1 MLNVRRAPSHERR
14 EIWVPHLPTIVGDA
28 SQQRITATVNTD
40 RVDRYGTRILPAGM
54 RIAEGPLALLFNHDS
69 RVPAGRIEQIER
81 AHNSIVIEAVITDPR
96 VWEMVRSGTVTGTSI
111 GFQPLEWDFDDDDA
125 FVCRSWEL
133 AEVSICAVPANVDA
147 RITEIRSAAG
157 GDRSL
162 SPDYVRDLASQLAEE
177 VFRMPPYPAPQRPD
191 PGPGGPRLVGS
202 VPLSAPSIH
211 SGRAQRYDV
220 GKVLRHLAGDQQL
233 DGMEREI
240 AVELERRAG
249 PAPTRGIRIPSAMFK
264 RAVSTDPGSIQALSP
279 SQYLGGLLDDMS
291 QIRRWAPLLQRC
303 GFVTVNSSRETVII
317 PKRNRAIV
325 ASWGSKDAPAG
336 ESDWG
341 ADDDTVQPRFV
352 KSWVKINRSALKY
365 GDPSALLLTLN
376 DLGDAIDDEAD
387 SGLLFGDGTND
398 QPTGLLFA
406 PGRVLDLAGASA
418 STSDFMDLK
427 NGLLEQWKKDDPSGV
442 RWVMNGRSWD
452 ALRVT
457 SKKQSTGAGEEWPSG
472 IAPFDTGESILFQI
486 AVIQSGKVRV
496 LAAPNNYTVYLVYG
510 AMGCVVW
517 FANGSIDTII
527 DTATFSTS
535 GGMRVSGFLDC
546 NVVARDPHIMH
557 AMINVLAA
565 PPAGA
570 PLAGASPLPANGRPR
585 PA

>member
-1 MLNVRRAPSHERR
+1 MLNVRRAPSNERR

-40 RVDRYGTRILPAGM
+40 RIDRYGTRILPAGM

-133 AEVSICAVPANVDA
+133 AEVSICAVPANTEA

-157 GDRSL
+157 GERSL
-162 SPDYVRDLASQLAEE
+162 SPAYVRDLASQLAEE
-177 VFRMPPYPAPQRPD
+177 VFRMPPYPAPARPD

-279 SQYLGGLLDDMS
+279 SQYLGGLLDDLS
-291 QIRRWAPLLQRC
+291 QTRRWAPRC
-303 GFVTVNSSRETVII
+303 CRGAVSSR
-317 PKRNRAIV
+317 
-325 ASWGSKDAPAG
+325 
-336 ESDWG
+336 
-341 ADDDTVQPRFV
+341 
-352 KSWVKINRSALKY
+352 
-365 GDPSALLLTLN
+365 LT
-376 DLGDAIDDEAD
+376 
-387 SGLLFGDGTND
+387 
-398 QPTGLLFA
+398 
-406 PGRVLDLAGASA
+406 
-418 STSDFMDLK
+418 
-427 NGLLEQWKKDDPSGV
+427 
-442 RWVMNGRSWD
+442 
-452 ALRVT
+452 
-457 SKKQSTGAGEEWPSG
+457 
-472 IAPFDTGESILFQI
+472 
-486 AVIQSGKVRV
+486 
-496 LAAPNNYTVYLVYG
+496 AAAKP
-510 AMGCVVW
+510 
-517 FANGSIDTII
+517 
-527 DTATFSTS
+527 
-535 GGMRVSGFLDC
+535 
-546 NVVARDPHIMH
+546 
-557 AMINVLAA
+557 
-565 PPAGA
+565 
-570 PLAGASPLPANGRPR
+570 
-585 PA
+585 